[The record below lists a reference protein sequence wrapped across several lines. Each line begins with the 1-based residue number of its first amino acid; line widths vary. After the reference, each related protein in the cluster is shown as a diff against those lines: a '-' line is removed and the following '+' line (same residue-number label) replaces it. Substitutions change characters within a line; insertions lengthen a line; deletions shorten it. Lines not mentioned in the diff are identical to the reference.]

1 MSLTAFTYAIS
12 DRDSEKENSIQ
23 SDEKVFE
30 NLFRLYYVKL
40 SFFANKFVNDIEVS
54 EEIVSDTF
62 THLWEQR
69 GNLKITSSSNAYL
82 YRMVQNRC
90 LNFLKHKKIESEYVN
105 YLAKHNLLSEIPALS
120 RNPYLEKELEEQVLK
135 AIEDLP
141 EKCREVF
148 KMSRFELLKNKE
160 IAEQLNIST
169 KTVERHMT
177 IALDKMR
184 HCLKHFFILLSVFL
198 SF

>member
-1 MSLTAFTYAIS
+1 MSLTAFIYTIS
-12 DRDSEKENSIQ
+12 DRDSEKEDSIKG
-23 SDEKVFE
+23 DEKAFE
-30 NLFRLYYVKL
+30 NLFKLYYVKL
-40 SFFANKFVNDIEVS
+40 SFFANKFVNDIDVS
-54 EEIVSDTF
+54 EEIVSDVF

-69 GNLKITSSSNAYL
+69 STLKITSSTNAYL
-82 YRMVQNRC
+82 YRTVQNRC

-105 YLAKHNLLSEIPALS
+105 YLAKHNLLSEIPVLS

-160 IAEQLNIST
+160 ISEQHNIST
-169 KTVERHMT
+169 KTVEHHMT
-177 IALDKMR
+177 IDLDKMR
-184 HCLKHFFILLSVFL
+184 HCLKHFFILISIFL